1 MFVSRRLFILCENS
15 LPSSLCSFDDR
26 DQGGLKRLNLGQSA
40 YSVRSAEQSQRV
52 FPAAEPRFNN
62 QDSRFLQTGGP
73 EGHSFTPGSGLS
85 GPRASP
91 SIYTPTYTDNKSR
104 GNFTGPLLQPS
115 QQHSLSLTRRGSFSF
130 SQRRKLSRRSE
141 GSIFRDKDST
151 SLAAASNSTSSAYAS
166 ASVAKK
172 ILDTLSELQTPIEEA
187 RHRPLAV
194 NLALRTSTEAID
206 RSKRLAVETVPHKSV
221 ENATVKTNSSPGTF
235 NWAFPSIP
243 SVGLAAVAAASSM
256 TPATPAFSF
265 AAPKSA
271 SVITESA
278 RIAKTAAVTAAP
290 PVHPIPSFTQSTS
303 ILKTPRTP
311 NNVRFAANDSEFT
324 FGDPSEVEGVDTSE
338 IERVLSTPGTKRDE
352 KIRFA
357 FSPPGKS
364 MMSSDRGRKKSTPH
378 EDLPKTSVKVLATTP
393 LATPVSIHCVLYIN

>member
-1 MFVSRRLFILCENS
+1 M
-15 LPSSLCSFDDR
+15 
-26 DQGGLKRLNLGQSA
+26 
-40 YSVRSAEQSQRV
+40 
-52 FPAAEPRFNN
+52 
-62 QDSRFLQTGGP
+62 
-73 EGHSFTPGSGLS
+73 SGL
-85 GPRASP
+85 RASS

-104 GNFTGPLLQPS
+104 GTFTGPLLQPS
-115 QQHSLSLTRRGSFSF
+115 QQHSMSSTRRGSFSF

-141 GSIFRDKDST
+141 GSIFRDRDST
-151 SLAAASNSTSSAYAS
+151 TFGAPSNSISSAYAS

-206 RSKRLAVETVPHKSV
+206 RSKRLAVESIPHKSNESV
-221 ENATVKTNSSPGTF
+221 IVKTNSSPGLF

-243 SVGLAAVAAASSM
+243 SVGLAAVAAASST

-271 SVITESA
+271 SSVTETA
-278 RIAKTAAVTAAP
+278 RIAKPAAVTVAA
-290 PVHPIPSFTQSTS
+290 PVHPTPSFTQSTS

-311 NNVRFAANDSEFT
+311 INVRFAANDSEFT

-378 EDLPKTSVKVLATTP
+378 EDLPKASIKVLSTTP
-393 LATPVSIHCVLYIN
+393 LVTPVSIYCTLP

>member
-26 DQGGLKRLNLGQSA
+26 DQGGSKRLNLGQSA

-52 FPAAEPRFNN
+52 FPAAETRFNN
-62 QDSRFLQTGGP
+62 QDSRFLQNGGP
-73 EGHSFTPGSGLS
+73 DGHSFTPGSGLS

-206 RSKRLAVETVPHKSV
+206 RSKRLAVETVPHKSI
-221 ENATVKTNSSPGTF
+221 ENATVKTNSSPLTF

-256 TPATPAFSF
+256 TPAIPAFSF
-265 AAPKSA
+265 LAPKSA
-271 SVITESA
+271 SVITETA

-364 MMSSDRGRKKSTPH
+364 MMSSDRGRKKSTSH
-378 EDLPKTSVKVLATTP
+378 EDLPKKVLATTP